1 MRILSVASSARLLT
15 AFLTATVLLM
25 LPASL
30 IPQDHPD
37 QPDHHDDNY
46 PPPSHR
52 FDGQWLT
59 TVSCEPSRGALGFS
73 YQFTSVVTHGYF
85 DGLHGTDGQ
94 PGFLHIKGPIF
105 DDGTGK
111 LYANGMTGS
120 KEFVPGTDT
129 PRGTEFGYHINSHF
143 DKHHGEG
150 TRVEGR
156 ACSLEFEKQ

>member
-1 MRILSVASSARLLT
+1 MRTLSTRSSGWLLI
-15 AFLTATVLLM
+15 ALLL
-25 LPASL
+25 LPASS

-37 QPDHHDDNY
+37 QPNHQDDNN

-59 TVSCEPSRGALGFS
+59 TVSCDPSRGALGFS
-73 YQFTSVVTHGYF
+73 YQFISVVRHGDF

-120 KEFVPGTDT
+120 KEYVPGTDT
-129 PRGTEFGYHINSHF
+129 PRGTEFGYHIRSHF
-143 DKHHGEG
+143 DKRHGEG

-156 ACSLEFEKQ
+156 ACTIEFEKQ